1 MAYGDAFILTLF
13 TNDPLLAVAADRAGV
28 DRIGIDIER
37 IGKPLRQ
44 GHLPTWISDHR
55 EEDLPD
61 IRAAL
66 GMARLFARC
75 NPIHAESGAEIERLL
90 DSGVQVLMLP
100 YFKSAQEV
108 ERFIRLVDGRAHPV
122 LLLETREAA
131 ALTPVLCRV
140 PGVREIHVGL
150 NDMRLS
156 LGWPSHFHVL
166 ASGFL
171 ERLCADIRAAGI
183 RLGVGG
189 VGRCGDNG
197 LPIPSDLVIAQLPRL
212 GATSA
217 LLSRAF
223 FRPPLPEDLGL
234 EMRKLRDCLE
244 AYSGMPEEWL
254 LGQRDELAALLARQF
269 RDGSG

>member
-1 MAYGDAFILTLF
+1 MAYGDEFILTLF
-13 TNDPLLAVAADRAGV
+13 TNDPLLAVAADLAGV

-55 EEDLPD
+55 EEDLPG
-61 IRAAL
+61 IHAAL
-66 GMARLFARC
+66 GQARLFARC
-75 NPIHAESGAEIERLL
+75 NPIHGESGAEIERLL

-100 YFKSAQEV
+100 YFKSAHEA

-131 ALTPVLCRV
+131 ALTPDLCRI
-140 PGVREIHVGL
+140 PGVGEIHVGL

>member
-1 MAYGDAFILTLF
+1 MAYGAEFILTLF
-13 TNDPLLAVAADRAGV
+13 TNDPLLAVAADLAGV

-37 IGKPLRQ
+37 IGKHLRQ

-55 EEDLPD
+55 EEDLPG
-61 IRAAL
+61 IHAAL
-66 GMARLFARC
+66 GQARLFARC
-75 NPIHAESGAEIERLL
+75 NPLHGESGGEIERLL
-90 DSGVQVLMLP
+90 GSGVQVLMLP
-100 YFKSAQEV
+100 YFKSAYEA

-131 ALTPVLCRV
+131 ALTPDLCRI
-140 PGVREIHVGL
+140 PGVGEIHVGL

-166 ASGFL
+166 VSEFL
-171 ERLCADIRAAGI
+171 QRLCATIRAADI

-189 VGRCGDNG
+189 VGRCGDDG

-223 FRPPLPEDLGL
+223 FRPPMPEDLGL
-234 EMRKLRDCLE
+234 EMRRLRACLE
-244 AYSGMPEEWL
+244 EYSAMPEEWL
-254 LGQRDELAALLARQF
+254 LGRRDELAALLARRF
-269 RDGSG
+269 PD